1 MTAVRSLYT
10 SIISSAIKPTQILD
24 PMGDVG
30 DDITAHGIVP
40 VDDEG
45 AFGEGQQKIL
55 LLAKKRGVN
64 FKAG

>member
-1 MTAVRSLYT
+1 MTAVWSSYA
-10 SIISSAIKPTQILD
+10 SVICSAIKPTQIPD
-24 PMGDVG
+24 PAGDVG